1 MKMYFKNVTNYPMA
15 CNHSFRAIIGLSC
28 KYLIRGLGKW
38 GGWEGPASPG
48 LLAASPSPG
57 PGETLGSP
65 CDSGRGGGWGGGGGT
80 FPGSIG
86 GSDALAPWTGL
97 GPARIHTR
105 GILKLPSL
113 METNCP
119 SPPPPSMPREYVLTS
134 NDSQMCPW
142 LPTFLFSPKEPS
154 LLWFCPY
161 GKDIY
166 CPR

>member
-1 MKMYFKNVTNYPMA
+1 M
-15 CNHSFRAIIGLSC
+15 
-28 KYLIRGLGKW
+28 
-38 GGWEGPASPG
+38 GWMG
-48 LLAASPSPG
+48 G
-57 PGETLGSP
+57 PGVPRPPGCFSVSGPRGDTGVPLRQWPVE
-65 CDSGRGGGWGGGGGT
+65 GRGGGGGP